1 MKILLPVDGSDY
13 SKYAAKYLL
22 THKEVFG
29 EQVSLTLLHVYP
41 ALPGHITAHIDKDAL
56 ASYHEEQV
64 ETATA
69 AAGKLLKK
77 AKQDYTVVSKRGEP
91 GEEIAKL
98 AEKGK
103 FDMVVMGSH
112 GRGAFSGLFLGS
124 VARKV
129 LAACKVP
136 VLLVRE

>member
-56 ASYHEEQV
+56 ASYHEEQ
-64 ETATA
+64 
-69 AAGKLLKK
+69 
-77 AKQDYTVVSKRGEP
+77 
-91 GEEIAKL
+91 
-98 AEKGK
+98 KGK